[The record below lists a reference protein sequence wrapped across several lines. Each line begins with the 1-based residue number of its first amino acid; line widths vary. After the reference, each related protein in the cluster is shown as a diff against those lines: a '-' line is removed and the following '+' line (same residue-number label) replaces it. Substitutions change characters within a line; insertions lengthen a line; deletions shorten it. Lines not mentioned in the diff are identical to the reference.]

1 METGI
6 VQDMLTNPVGSVK
19 DLVLQ
24 IAVMYFLIYKPAL
37 WKIQEMKRKRN
48 GGAPK
53 RRKSDPTNP
62 LNITA
67 TDPGNPGNPGSE
79 PHRRHLNGRVTEQK
93 LKQIDSTMER
103 IEEDLKNLTV
113 IVHKVNSRVSYLEG
127 AHRKEREKENGI

>member
-37 WKIQEMKRKRN
+37 WKIQEMRRKKN
-48 GGAPK
+48 GGVLA
-53 RRKSDPTNP
+53 RRRSDSTNP

-67 TDPGNPGNPGSE
+67 TDPGNPGNPGSV
-79 PHRRHLNGRVTEQK
+79 NGPTVVAEKISRITERCEAHK
-93 LKQIDSTMER
+93 MTMGR
-103 IEEDLKNLTV
+103 IETNLKELTNV
-113 IVHKVNSRVSYLEG
+113 VHKIDKRVAYVEG
-127 AHRKEREKENGI
+127 KLDD